1 MTSSAAP
8 PLDATPLPDGAVSA
22 GAEVRPL
29 GAGGSVSAFAVEET
43 GWIVLHAEKVHVLTE
58 SFPGDLEQAVA
69 AVSDDEA
76 VRSVVLVGT
85 SRVFCAGA
93 DISLA
98 SRLRGPAFGR
108 WWLSA
113 HHAALE
119 SLAEL
124 PKPVVAAVNGAAA
137 GAGFNLALACDA
149 VVAAAGATFAQ
160 AFIRIGLATDM
171 GSIHLLPRRVGFQ
184 RARELMY
191 TGRSLDAAEALA
203 IGAVDEVVETEQV
216 VDVARARAEALGAGP
231 LQAFSA
237 VKAGMAQGA
246 DLSLRDSLE
255 LELELQMDVLA
266 SEDFA
271 EGTAAFLEKREPRYA
286 GGPAR

>member
-1 MTSSAAP
+1 M
-8 PLDATPLPDGAVSA
+8 
-22 GAEVRPL
+22 L
-29 GAGGSVSAFAVEET
+29 GAGRSVSALAVGEI
-43 GWIVLHAEKVHVLTE
+43 GWIVMHAEKVHVLTE

-69 AVSDDEA
+69 AVCDDAA
-76 VRSVVLVGT
+76 VRAVVLTGT

-98 SRLRGPAFGR
+98 QRLRGPAFGR

-113 HHAALE
+113 HHDALE

-137 GAGFNLALACDA
+137 GAGFNLALACD
-149 VVAAAGATFAQ
+149 VIVAAEPATFAQ

-171 GSIHLLPRRVGFQ
+171 GSLHLLPRRVGFQ

-191 TGRSLDAAEALA
+191 TGRALDAGEALA
-203 IGAVDEVVETEQV
+203 IGAVDEVVEPERL
-216 VDVARARAEALGAGP
+216 VAAALARAEALAAGP
-231 LQAFSA
+231 LQAFAA
-237 VKAGMAQGA
+237 VKAGMEGS
-246 DLSLRDSLE
+246 DNLSLRDSLA
-255 LELELQMDVLA
+255 LELDLQMDVLA

-271 EGTAAFLEKREPRYA
+271 EGTAAFLEKRRPKYTGR
-286 GGPAR
+286 PAR

>member
-1 MTSSAAP
+1 MSNPAPPPSAAALLP
-8 PLDATPLPDGAVSA
+8 TDAVGAGV
-22 GAEVRPL
+22 EPRLL
-29 GAGGSVSAFAVEET
+29 GAGHSVSAVAAGEI
-43 GWIVLHAEKVHVLTE
+43 GWIVMHAEKVHVLTE

-69 AVSDDEA
+69 AVRDDAE
-76 VRSVVLVGT
+76 VRAVVLAGT

-98 SRLRGPAFGR
+98 ERLRGPAFGR

-113 HHAALE
+113 HHDALE

-124 PKPVVAAVNGAAA
+124 PKPVIAAVNGAAA
-137 GAGFNLALACDA
+137 GAGFNLALACDV
-149 VVAAAGATFAQ
+149 VVAAEPATFAQ

-171 GSIHLLPRRVGFQ
+171 GSLHLLPRRVGFQ

-191 TGRSLDAAEALA
+191 TGRALSAEEALA
-203 IGAVDEVVETEQV
+203 IGAIDEVVAPEGLATA
-216 VDVARARAEALGAGP
+216 ARARAEALGAGP
-231 LQAFSA
+231 LQAFAA
-237 VKAGMAQGA
+237 VKAGMAGSA
-246 DLSLRDSLE
+246 NLGLRDSLR

-271 EGTAAFLEKREPRYA
+271 EGTSAFLEKREPHYTGR
-286 GGPAR
+286 PAR